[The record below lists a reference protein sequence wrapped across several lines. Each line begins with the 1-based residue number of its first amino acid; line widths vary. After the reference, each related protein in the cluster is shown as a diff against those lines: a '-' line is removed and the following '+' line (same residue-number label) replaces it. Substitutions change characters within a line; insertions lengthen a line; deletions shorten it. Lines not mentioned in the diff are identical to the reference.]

1 MKKPLEPLTR
11 YHELEQEKER
21 EKQAAAR
28 CRPVKVGLDAI
39 LKKLLPSRGS
49 DPMNQIQQA
58 REIWREAAG
67 EEIARHSTPTRWREG
82 VLTVVVDAAPLTSQL
97 QSFSGQALVGDLIGL
112 GLEGLHTIR
121 FQTGNRP
128 NGLAPGEGRET

>member
-21 EKQAAAR
+21 EKRAAAR
-28 CRPVKVGLDAI
+28 CRPVRVGLDAI

-67 EEIARHSTPTRWREG
+67 DEIARHSTPTRWREG
-82 VLTVVVDAAPLTSQL
+82 VLTVMVDAAPLTSQL
-97 QSFSGQALVGDLIGL
+97 QSFSGQALVGDLVGL

-121 FQTGNRP
+121 FQTGTRP
-128 NGLAPGEGRET
+128 EGPAPGEGRET